1 MVVKQS
7 SFILKK
13 LELFARPTAAA
24 RFVQTEYGWTNGGRL
39 AEQDSAKRSEVWPE

>member
-13 LELFARPTAAA
+13 LELFARPTTAA
-24 RFVQTEYGWTNGGRL
+24 RFVQTGFGWSIGGL
-39 AEQDSAKRSEVWPE
+39 AGQDSAKRSEVWPE